1 MLFTSLFALLGV
13 AFVFGSLSIIIDV
26 IQQKARRLSD
36 KAAKDAV
43 AKSFA
48 KRDKTNNSVDASASG
63 GNETVPELVETPA
76 GHGGMWGMVE
86 KTAGAVSDQAGAV
99 SGAAWRYYKQSSL
112 LKSLVWMIAVMS
124 IGIIFVY
131 VVTFCHRNCCLLMT
145 SLCFTKVKTIEFLQ
159 LRFLLQMHLLACSM
173 ISTIVLVGSIE
184 YVLPC

>member
-43 AKSFA
+43 AKSFTA
-48 KRDKTNNSVDASASG
+48 KRNKADSNVDADG
-63 GNETVPELVETPA
+63 GSETTTTVPELVETPA
-76 GHGGMWGMVE
+76 VGHGGVWGMVE

-131 VVTFCHRNCCLLMT
+131 VEAFCHCC
-145 SLCFTKVKTIEFLQ
+145 FVVD
-159 LRFLLQMHLLACSM
+159 
-173 ISTIVLVGSIE
+173 IVAFSQVQNH
-184 YVLPC
+184 